1 MKRNSIE
8 TQYCKERVG
17 EMGKSVSIIIPTL
30 NESANIESSLRSAR
44 ALGGLEIIVSDGGSG
59 DDTVA
64 KTHRLS
70 RDVECDVIV
79 IDAPRGRG
87 RQLAAAAE
95 IAQGDVLLFLHADNR
110 LHPDALSQMEKAQ
123 WPVWG
128 GFRQRID
135 GPQLAFRVLEF
146 GNLMRARLL
155 GRVFGDQAIFVHRR
169 QYVETGGFAD
179 VELMEDVLLSS
190 RLHRHHRPRIL
201 AGPVTVDPRRWLD
214 RGVIQQTWLN
224 WQIQYAFA
232 RGATT
237 QELRK
242 RYG

>member
-1 MKRNSIE
+1 ME
-8 TQYCKERVG
+8 
-17 EMGKSVSIIIPTL
+17 KSVSIIIPTL
-30 NESANIESSLRSAR
+30 NESATIESSLRSAD
-44 ALGGLEIIVSDGGSG
+44 ALGGLEIVVSDGGSA

-64 KTHRLS
+64 KARHVA
-70 RDVECDVIV
+70 RDVACEVIV

-87 RQLAAAAE
+87 QQLAAAAQ

-110 LHPDALSQMEKAQ
+110 LHETALSQMEQAK

-135 GPQLAFRVLEF
+135 APQLAFRGLEF
-146 GNLMRARLL
+146 GNLLRARVL

-169 QYVETGGFAD
+169 QYEEIGGFAD
-179 VELMEDVLLSS
+179 VELMEDVMLSS
-190 RLHRHHRPRIL
+190 KLCRHHRPRML
-201 AGPVTVDPRRWLD
+201 AGPVTVNPRRWLH

-232 RGATT
+232 RGATP

>member
-1 MKRNSIE
+1 ME
-8 TQYCKERVG
+8 
-17 EMGKSVSIIIPTL
+17 KSVSIIIPTL
-30 NESANIESSLRSAR
+30 NESQTIETALRSAG
-44 ALGGLEIIVSDGGSG
+44 ALGGLEIIISDGGSG

-64 KTHRLS
+64 RARHFAHHH
-70 RDVECDVIV
+70 EGDVIV

-87 RQLAAAAE
+87 RQLAAAAR
-95 IAQGDVLLFLHADNR
+95 IAHGEVLLFLHADNR
-110 LHPDALSQMEKAQ
+110 LPASVIRQIERAG

-135 GPQLAFRVLEF
+135 APQWRFRALEI
-146 GNLMRARLL
+146 GNALRARVL
-155 GRVFGDQAIFVHRR
+155 GRVFGDQALFVHRS
-169 QYVETGGFAD
+169 QYEDVGGFAE

-190 RLHRHHRPRIL
+190 QLYRQHRPRIL
-201 AGPVTVDPRRWLD
+201 AGPVTVDARRWLR

-232 RGATT
+232 RGASP

>member
-1 MKRNSIE
+1 ME
-8 TQYCKERVG
+8 
-17 EMGKSVSIIIPTL
+17 KSVSIIIPTL
-30 NESANIESSLRSAR
+30 NESANIETSLLSAG
-44 ALGGLEIIVSDGGSG
+44 ALGSLEIVISDGGSV

-64 KTHRLS
+64 KARHFS
-70 RDVECDVIV
+70 RDVECEVIV

-87 RQLAAAAE
+87 RQLAAAAQ
-95 IAQGDVLLFLHADNR
+95 IAQGEVLLFLHADNR
-110 LHPDALSQMEKAQ
+110 LDATALCQMRRAQ

-135 GPQLAFRVLEF
+135 APQLAFRALEF
-146 GNLMRARLL
+146 GNLLRARAL

-169 QYVETGGFAD
+169 LYEEIGGFAD
-179 VELMEDVLLSS
+179 VELMEDVMLSS
-190 RLHRHHRPRIL
+190 HLSRHHRPRML
-201 AGPVTVDPRRWLD
+201 AGPVTVDPRRWLH

-232 RGATT
+232 RGATP